1 MNFELDQETKKKI
14 ARLGKCKEKIPEEEL
29 NGKYKKAFTQLKKET
44 GEEIAKSLGDQCSFY
59 LEFTRYPSKEE
70 LNVIQRITDVY
81 QEKIREAAFRKYDA
95 NSVEKLGGLL
105 FSTLATKASGLI
117 VQRQIHM

>member
-1 MNFELDQETKKKI
+1 MELI
-14 ARLGKCKEKIPEEEL
+14 
-29 NGKYKKAFTQLKKET
+29 KAH
-44 GEEIAKSLGDQCSFY
+44 FY
-59 LEFTRYPSKEE
+59 ADGIINCPYIEDRNIVENNPSKEE

-117 VQRQIHM
+117 AQRQIHM